1 MKEKF
6 FGISFK
12 TSQLVVFC
20 FLLQIT
26 NGEKQRNVAEIGMLL
41 IWSILYSKNI
51 KNRRKKKREWRKE
64 NILIIEELKISW
76 HCVLREL
83 PFPIIFSLFFFL
95 LKSCSEETAL
105 PSCCMK
111 NVHIQGCIVCDL
123 ISNSLLYNHFS
134 FSHLFL
140 LYQ

>member
-51 KNRRKKKREWRKE
+51 KNRRKKKE
-64 NILIIEELKISW
+64 NEGKKI
-76 HCVLREL
+76 
-83 PFPIIFSLFFFL
+83 
-95 LKSCSEETAL
+95 
-105 PSCCMK
+105 
-111 NVHIQGCIVCDL
+111 
-123 ISNSLLYNHFS
+123 Y
-134 FSHLFL
+134 
-140 LYQ
+140 